1 MNYYFQ
7 KCKSEFKTQFNDNI
21 IINSSKIIASC
32 LFFFF
37 VFCYNSSRGNMFE
50 IDNSYLQLF
59 PKYYD
64 KKEEINRVE
73 KYYEICDKDLMFK
86 KIREKKRTNPIISI
100 IIPIYNGYNYIK
112 RIMAS
117 IENQSFRDID
127 IIFVDDAS
135 TDKSVKL
142 IRQYQHKDKRIQLVS
157 HKENQGLLKT
167 RNDGAIKSRGEYLL
181 FIDQNGILTEGALKN
196 IYGNILMYNTDIIR
210 FDTYNKYNNTF
221 EKNDLNEFFKKEKV
235 LYQPNI
241 LKQSFYQYKGELFQ
255 YELNLHGKV
264 IRTKLYQEILNQ
276 FVKFYEKKSWNN
288 FEDNAIDFL
297 LLKNAKSYVFINEIN
312 YINNLDEYNNYSKDK
327 NSYIND
333 LFKLAKIIDNNTKN
347 NVYEKLMVIYHIKRI
362 INEFENDPKLVAP
375 DPSLSDS
382 LLRSLGSCQNILPQH
397 KKYIEQLKQIIDKR
411 K

>member
-1 MNYYFQ
+1 
-7 KCKSEFKTQFNDNI
+7 
-21 IINSSKIIASC
+21 
-32 LFFFF
+32 
-37 VFCYNSSRGNMFE
+37 MFE

-157 HKENQGLLKT
+157 HKENEGLLKT
-167 RNDGAIKSRGEYLL
+167 RNDGAIKARGEYLL

>member
-1 MNYYFQ
+1 MNNFCNNL
-7 KCKSEFKTQFNDNI
+7 KNGFKSKFNDNKAL
-21 IINSSKIIASC
+21 NSSKIIVSC

-37 VFCYNSSRGNMFE
+37 VFCYNSSKTSMFD
-50 IDNSYLQLF
+50 IDNSYHKLF

-64 KKEEINRVE
+64 KSEEINRVE

-100 IIPIYNGYNYIK
+100 IIPIYNGYNHIK
-112 RIMAS
+112 RIMTS
-117 IENQSFRDID
+117 IENQSYRDID

-142 IRQYQHKDKRIQLVS
+142 IEQYQHKDKRIQLMR

-167 RNDGAIKSRGEYLL
+167 RNDGAIKARGEYIL
-181 FIDQNGILTEGALKN
+181 FIEQNGILTEGALKK
-196 IYGNILMYNTDIIR
+196 IYGSILMYNTDIIR
-210 FDTYNKYNNTF
+210 FDTYSKFNNTF

-264 IRTKLYQEILNQ
+264 IKTKLYQDIINYLAFFTDNIT
-276 FVKFYEKKSWNN
+276 WNN
-288 FEDNAIDFL
+288 YEDNAIDFL
-297 LLKNAKSYVFINEIN
+297 LLKHAKSYIFVNEIN
-312 YINNLDEYNNYSKDK
+312 YINNIDENNYYSKDK
-327 NSYIND
+327 NIYIND
-333 LFKLAKIIDNNTKN
+333 LVKLAKVFDYYTKDNI
-347 NVYEKLMVIYHIKRI
+347 YDKLMVLYHIKRI
-362 INEFENDPKLVAP
+362 ITELENDPKLVIP
-375 DPSLSDS
+375 DLSLAES
-382 LLRSLGSCQNILPQH
+382 LVKSLAYNQNILPQH
-397 KKYIEQLKQIIDKR
+397 RKYIEQLKQLIDKR